1 MRESLPTAVRSNSA
15 SQVQTTRALAK
26 ARWWFSMPGI
36 KITRQRRS
44 RQTVGVA
51 PSHHG
56 EVRLTEEVS
65 RIDTPLASVEWFE
78 TVADSAREDKHRI
91 KAINYSLP
99 LNGAPDW
106 VDLKVR
112 RAVWQIKHRVLHLP
126 PPPIDADAA
135 NSLLQKL
142 QSNVAEESFEPT
154 LASSLSM
161 RRTRK
166 KVIGALLRALEHIP
180 DADLRAFTVLNRNWV
195 FTPEQLNSI
204 SASTLKNRFRTHL
217 KRAGVLDLPGVFI
230 AFLHG
235 EFEPS
240 AGVYVIHFHGVS
252 TAEKAEALRGL
263 KSQPGYV
270 QSATGAAPIKIQRVN
285 DRVTQFTYLLKS
297 FWPQKAV
304 RRCSDGEE
312 RRDRHG
318 SRIPGL
324 FQTQYLVWLNQQSLG
339 DITIL
344 SDAWSRRNGGSPAMR
359 ELYLSIYQRRVD
371 E

>member
-1 MRESLPTAVRSNSA
+1 MVVLSILEMRTMS
-15 SQVQTTRALAK
+15 
-26 ARWWFSMPGI
+26 GI
-36 KITRQRRS
+36 KITRLRRP
-44 RQTVGVA
+44 RQTVGIA
-51 PSHHG
+51 SSHLG
-56 EVRLTEEVS
+56 EIRLTDEVG
-65 RIDTPLASVEWFE
+65 RIDTSFASVEWFE
-78 TVADSAREDKHRI
+78 TVADSAREDKRRI

-106 VDLKVR
+106 VDCKVK
-112 RAVWQIKHRVLHLP
+112 RAVWQLKYRVHVLHLP
-126 PPPIDADAA
+126 PPSIDDDAA
-135 NSLLQKL
+135 HSLLEKL

-180 DADLRAFTVLNRNWV
+180 DADLRTFTVLNRNWV
-195 FTPEQLNSI
+195 FTPQQLNSI

-217 KRAGVLDLPGVFI
+217 ERAGVLEIPGFFV

-263 KSQPGYV
+263 KNQPGYV
-270 QSATGAAPIKIQRVN
+270 RSDTGAAPIKIQRVN
-285 DRVTQFTYLLKS
+285 DRVPQFTYLLKS
-297 FWPQKAV
+297 YWPQKAV

-312 RRDRHG
+312 RRDRRG

-324 FQTQYLVWLNQQSLG
+324 FQTQYLIWLDQQSLG
-339 DITIL
+339 DMTIL